1 MLSRTAGNLFW
12 IGRYME
18 RAETMAR
25 LLEVGSRIALMP
37 SAGHGYR
44 SEWDSLL
51 QASGTAAG
59 FKEKYKDP
67 VQRNIESY
75 LFFDRD
81 NPSSVASCL
90 ERARENA
97 RIVRTALTTQV
108 WDAINMAYQEMRQLE
123 RRPRSELQLTE
134 MTEWTMR
141 QGALM
146 RGAVEVSMLRNDG
159 YDFLGL
165 GYALE
170 QADNTAR
177 LMDVK
182 YYVLLPKVDFVGS
195 GYDNY
200 QWTTLL
206 RAMSAHR
213 AFHWAYGGE
222 VTSAKIAHFLILN
235 PQCPR
240 SLITCVAG
248 LNNHLGRLA
257 KAYGRETPA
266 QAASDTPVIRTCSSL
281 TMVLPSSA
289 TTSTC
294 SPGWR
299 RASSVTAATT
309 RASPL
314 ATANFARVLSVPP
327 RSAISRAA
335 TASRSSCGR

>member
-1 MLSRTAGNLFW
+1 MLSRTADNLFW

-25 LLEVGSRIALMP
+25 LLEVGSRITLMP
-37 SAGHGYR
+37 SAGEGYR

-51 QASGTAAG
+51 KASGTAAG
-59 FKEKYKDP
+59 FKAKFKDP

-182 YYVLLPKVDFVGS
+182 YYVLLPKVEFVGS
-195 GYDNY
+195 GLDNY
-200 QWTTLL
+200 QWETLL
-206 RAMSAHR
+206 RAMSSHR
-213 AFHWAYGGE
+213 AFHWAYGGDI
-222 VTSAKIAHFLILN
+222 TAKKVAHFLILN

-240 SLITCVAG
+240 SLISSVRAAM
-248 LNNHLGRLA
+248 NHLERLGRGYKRTGTPQLLA
-257 KAYGRETPA
+257 QGLVSKLAELEVDDVFDEGLHEFLGRFVGEV
-266 QAASDTPVIRTCSSL
+266 S
-281 TMVLPSSA
+281 
-289 TTSTC
+289 
-294 SPGWR
+294 
-299 RASSVTAATT
+299 
-309 RASPL
+309 
-314 ATANFARVLSVPP
+314 VLSA
-327 RSAISRAA
+327 AIGKTYLSGEAA
-335 TASRSSCGR
+335 